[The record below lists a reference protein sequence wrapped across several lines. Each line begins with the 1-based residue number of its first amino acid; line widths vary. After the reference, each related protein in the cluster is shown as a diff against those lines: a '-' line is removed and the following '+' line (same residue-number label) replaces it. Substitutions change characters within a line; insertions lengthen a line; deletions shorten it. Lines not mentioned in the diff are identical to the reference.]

1 MNYILSIILLF
12 APLIGHAQTAVSGA
26 KADEMMQKVGE
37 VAQKT
42 KSLQCSFTQT
52 KTLKMLSQKM
62 VSKGRMCYSQPSKL
76 RWQYTSPYQYT
87 FILNGT
93 KVLMKSAQR
102 KDVVDA
108 AKNKVFREITGIML
122 SSVTGECLTD
132 KQRFKTQMFVD
143 GDKWVAQ
150 LTPLKKEMKQMFSL
164 LVITFDSKQLIATT
178 VEMREKGG
186 DNTRIELHQVKKMRT
201 ITLYILLLWLSVASL
216 SAQGRRWNVELSF
229 KKAAITG
236 LCIIDTVEQQP
247 RGAILNEFGIKMVD
261 FVCMPN
267 GKVKLYNLVPMLNKW
282 YIRRVLRHD
291 LQQIVPQL
299 VTRDSLTYENPKRHI
314 TYRFKPLKP
323 TEDETER

>member
-1 MNYILSIILLF
+1 MGLLGAQALVDIQGISGILALLSLGSL
-12 APLIGHAQTAVSGA
+12 APSVPINPIPLI
-26 KADEMMQKVGE
+26 
-37 VAQKT
+37 
-42 KSLQCSFTQT
+42 
-52 KTLKMLSQKM
+52 
-62 VSKGRMCYSQPSKL
+62 
-76 RWQYTSPYQYT
+76 
-87 FILNGT
+87 
-93 KVLMKSAQR
+93 
-102 KDVVDA
+102 
-108 AKNKVFREITGIML
+108 
-122 SSVTGECLTD
+122 
-132 KQRFKTQMFVD
+132 
-143 GDKWVAQ
+143 
-150 LTPLKKEMKQMFSL
+150 
-164 LVITFDSKQLIATT
+164 
-178 VEMREKGG
+178 
-186 DNTRIELHQVKKMRT
+186 HQAMRT
-201 ITLYILLLWLSVASL
+201 ITLYIVLLWLSVAPL

-282 YIRRVLRHD
+282 YIRHVLRHD